1 MNLWVLIL
9 IEFLFLAV
17 SYAIFD
23 GDLFSPPVIT
33 VLVVLIGTVLVV
45 PSYQLW
51 NVDIKD
57 QTIITII
64 LGCLCCCSGGIIAKL
79 VRFKNAPRNCSNSS
93 NERLVVLHWHKSMES
108 VVLITIFL
116 LTVLYI
122 YDALRVGRL
131 YGGSGMGAI
140 GYMKAA
146 YVFGSQGPKMNV
158 FIRQGFKVVM
168 AVSYIGTYYFV
179 NNVLILKEKV
189 QKNITYLIS
198 FICGCTIT
206 IFSGSRTEI
215 LRLIS
220 AMILDY
226 VVLAR
231 INSGYYIGK
240 GKIGIIDIVKRF
252 APVLIVGVIVGF
264 LSRGVVKTAN
274 TGGSD
279 ITSIIGY
286 VSYYIGSPIQ
296 VLNIKL
302 TYFSNIKE
310 LLFGTQNSI
319 PEFVYLGRLDYGG
332 NVATIFGS
340 CIHYNG
346 LINMVI
352 YLLIVYFIGTSIYY
366 KLYHVNSSEKRKSRN
381 IIVFSYCYFVFTM
394 AYYSICTS
402 VLLEFSNILIL
413 ILLLILY
420 RILRRVKLKFRV

>member
-1 MNLWVLIL
+1 M
-9 IEFLFLAV
+9 
-17 SYAIFD
+17 
-23 GDLFSPPVIT
+23 
-33 VLVVLIGTVLVV
+33 
-45 PSYQLW
+45 
-51 NVDIKD
+51 
-57 QTIITII
+57 
-64 LGCLCCCSGGIIAKL
+64 
-79 VRFKNAPRNCSNSS
+79 
-93 NERLVVLHWHKSMES
+93 
-108 VVLITIFL
+108 
-116 LTVLYI
+116 
-122 YDALRVGRL
+122 
-131 YGGSGMGAI
+131 
-140 GYMKAA
+140 
-146 YVFGSQGPKMNV
+146 
-158 FIRQGFKVVM
+158 
-168 AVSYIGTYYFV
+168 
-179 NNVLILKEKV
+179 KEKV
-189 QKNITYLIS
+189 RKNLTYLIS
-198 FICGCTIT
+198 FVCGCVIT

-215 LRLIS
+215 LRLVS
-220 AMILDY
+220 ALILDY
-226 VVLAR
+226 VVLTR
-231 INSGYYIGK
+231 LNSGYNSSK
-240 GKIGIIDIVKRF
+240 NKIGIIDIIKRF
-252 APVLIVGVIVGF
+252 APVLIVGVIAGF

-366 KLYHVNSSEKRKSRN
+366 RLYHVNSSKKRKSRN

-420 RILRRVKLKFRV
+420 RVLRRVKLIFRA

>member
-1 MNLWVLIL
+1 M
-9 IEFLFLAV
+9 
-17 SYAIFD
+17 
-23 GDLFSPPVIT
+23 
-33 VLVVLIGTVLVV
+33 
-45 PSYQLW
+45 
-51 NVDIKD
+51 
-57 QTIITII
+57 
-64 LGCLCCCSGGIIAKL
+64 
-79 VRFKNAPRNCSNSS
+79 
-93 NERLVVLHWHKSMES
+93 
-108 VVLITIFL
+108 
-116 LTVLYI
+116 
-122 YDALRVGRL
+122 
-131 YGGSGMGAI
+131 
-140 GYMKAA
+140 
-146 YVFGSQGPKMNV
+146 
-158 FIRQGFKVVM
+158 
-168 AVSYIGTYYFV
+168 
-179 NNVLILKEKV
+179 
-189 QKNITYLIS
+189 TYLIS
-198 FICGCTIT
+198 FVCGCVIT

-215 LRLIS
+215 LRLVS
-220 AMILDY
+220 ALILDY
-226 VVLAR
+226 VVLTR
-231 INSGYYIGK
+231 LNSGYNSSK
-240 GKIGIIDIVKRF
+240 NKIGIIDIIKRF
-252 APVLIVGVIVGF
+252 APVLIVGVIAGF

-366 KLYHVNSSEKRKSRN
+366 RLYHVNSSKKRKSRN

-420 RILRRVKLKFRV
+420 RVLRKVKLIFRA

>member
-1 MNLWVLIL
+1 MNLWIL
-9 IEFLFLAV
+9 IALEIIFLVL
-17 SYAIFD
+17 SYILFD
-23 GDLFSPPVIT
+23 GDYFAPPVMTIA
-33 VLVVLIGTVLVV
+33 VVLIGTMMVI

-51 NVDIKD
+51 NVSISS
-57 QTIITII
+57 QTIAVIAT
-64 LGCLCCCSGGIIAKL
+64 GFVCCCVGGCIAKQIISASKMQSK
-79 VRFKNAPRNCSNSS
+79 RIECTSI
-93 NERLVVLHWHKSMES
+93 HWHKSMES
-108 VVLITIFL
+108 TALFITIL
-116 LTVLYI
+116 LTLLYM
-122 YDALRVGRL
+122 YDALRIGHL
-131 YGGSGMGAI
+131 YGGSGFGAI

-146 YVFGSQGPKMNV
+146 YMSGSQGPKMNAL
-158 FIRQGFKVVM
+158 IRQGFKVVM
-168 AVSYIGTYYFV
+168 ALAYISTYYFV
-179 NNVLILKEKV
+179 NNVLIMKEKV
-189 QKNITYLIS
+189 RKNLTYLIS
-198 FICGCTIT
+198 FVCGCVIT

-215 LRLIS
+215 LRLVS
-220 AMILDY
+220 ALILDY
-226 VVLAR
+226 VVLTR
-231 INSGYYIGK
+231 LNSGYNSSK
-240 GKIGIIDIVKRF
+240 NKIGIIDIIKRF
-252 APVLIVGVIVGF
+252 APVLIVGVIAGF

-274 TGGSD
+274 IGGSD

-319 PEFVYLGRLDYGG
+319 PEFVYLGSLDYGG

-366 KLYHVNSSEKRKSRN
+366 RLYHVNSSKKRKSRN

-420 RILRRVKLKFRV
+420 RVLRRVKLIFRA

>member
-1 MNLWVLIL
+1 
-9 IEFLFLAV
+9 
-17 SYAIFD
+17 
-23 GDLFSPPVIT
+23 
-33 VLVVLIGTVLVV
+33 
-45 PSYQLW
+45 
-51 NVDIKD
+51 
-57 QTIITII
+57 
-64 LGCLCCCSGGIIAKL
+64 
-79 VRFKNAPRNCSNSS
+79 
-93 NERLVVLHWHKSMES
+93 
-108 VVLITIFL
+108 
-116 LTVLYI
+116 
-122 YDALRVGRL
+122 
-131 YGGSGMGAI
+131 
-140 GYMKAA
+140 MKAA
-146 YVFGSQGPKMNV
+146 YMSGSQGPKMNAL
-158 FIRQGFKVVM
+158 IRQGFKVVM
-168 AVSYIGTYYFV
+168 ALAYISTYYFV
-179 NNVLILKEKV
+179 NNVLIMKEKV
-189 QKNITYLIS
+189 RKNLTYLIS
-198 FICGCTIT
+198 FVCGCVIT

-215 LRLIS
+215 LRLVS
-220 AMILDY
+220 ALILDY
-226 VVLAR
+226 VVLTR
-231 INSGYYIGK
+231 LNSGYNSSK
-240 GKIGIIDIVKRF
+240 NKIGIIDIIKRF
-252 APVLIVGVIVGF
+252 APVLIVGVIAGF

-366 KLYHVNSSEKRKSRN
+366 RLYHVNSSKKRKSRN

-420 RILRRVKLKFRV
+420 RVLRRVKLIFRA

>member
-1 MNLWVLIL
+1 MNLLVLIL
-9 IEFLFLAV
+9 LEFLLFAV
-17 SYAIFD
+17 LYAIFD

-33 VLVVLIGTVLVV
+33 VLVILIGTVLVV
-45 PSYQLW
+45 PSYHLW

-57 QTIITII
+57 RTIVTII
-64 LGCLCCCSGGIIAKL
+64 LGCLCCCCGGVIAKL
-79 VRFKNAPRNCSNSS
+79 VRPKNAPRNCSN
-93 NERLVVLHWHKSMES
+93 EGLVVLHWHKSMES
-108 VVLITIFL
+108 VVLITIL
-116 LTVLYI
+116 SLTVLYI

-131 YGGSGMGAI
+131 YGGSGFGAI

-146 YVFGSQGPKMNV
+146 YMSGSQGPKMNAL
-158 FIRQGFKVVM
+158 IRQGFKVVM
-168 AVSYIGTYYFV
+168 ALAYISTYYFV

-189 QKNITYLIS
+189 RKNLTYLIS
-198 FICGCTIT
+198 FVCGCVIT

-215 LRLIS
+215 LRLVS
-220 AMILDY
+220 ALILDY
-226 VVLAR
+226 VVLTR
-231 INSGYYIGK
+231 LNSGHNSSK
-240 GKIGIIDIVKRF
+240 NKIRIIDIIKRF
-252 APVLIVGVIVGF
+252 APVLIVVVIVGF

-319 PEFVYLGRLDYGG
+319 PEFVYLGSLDYGG

-366 KLYHVNSSEKRKSRN
+366 RLYHVNSSKKRKSRN

-402 VLLEFSNILIL
+402 VLLEFSNSLIL
-413 ILLLILY
+413 ILLLILN
-420 RILRRVKLKFRV
+420 RVLRRVKLIFRA